1 MAEGIKEKFRV
12 RAPSVNTECRTLSGG
27 NKQKISFGK
36 WFERHPDVLLLEDP
50 TIGIDVGAREDI
62 YEAVYQLK
70 EEGVGMIL
78 VSDDPKEYIR
88 LCDRVLMVRDGK
100 VYKTLDNKELK
111 EAMEV

>member
-1 MAEGIKEKFRV
+1 M
-12 RAPSVNTECRTLSGG
+12 
-27 NKQKISFGK
+27 
-36 WFERHPDVLLLEDP
+36 LLLEDP

-88 LCDRVLMVRDGK
+88 LCDWVLMVRDGK